1 MNKSSFIKA
10 VKRLKLKPED
20 YIVIGSGIL
29 VALGIRGA
37 DDVDIV
43 VSNDAFDK
51 LAKDT
56 KWLSKLLEDGTQILI
71 KDIYEVGLDRKTQ
84 NAHPTLKEL
93 KQDQVIIDDIPFISL
108 KQLMDLKLKRGL
120 EKDMKDIDLIKRIN
134 GT

>member
-29 VALGIRGA
+29 VALEIRDA

-43 VSNDAFDK
+43 ASKDAFDK
-51 LAKDT
+51 LTKDT
-56 KWLSKLLEDGTQILI
+56 EWTSKILEDGTQILI

-84 NAHPTLKEL
+84 KTHPTLEEL

-108 KQLMDLKLKRGL
+108 KHLMDLKFKRGL

-134 GT
+134 ET

>member
-29 VALGIRGA
+29 VALEIRDA

-43 VSNDAFDK
+43 ASKDAFDK
-51 LAKDT
+51 LTKDT
-56 KWLSKLLEDGTQILI
+56 EWTSKILEDGTQILI

-84 NAHPTLKEL
+84 KAHPTLEEL

-108 KQLMDLKLKRGL
+108 KHLMDLKFKRGL

-134 GT
+134 ET